1 MEGTIGEI
9 RMFAGNFAPRSWAFC
24 DGQLIA
30 ISTNTALFS
39 IIGTTYGGDGR
50 TTFALPDMRGR
61 IGMHAGT
68 GPGLTPRMLGQRFGV
83 EEYSLSPLQ
92 MAAHTHFAQSTLSVN
107 NLTLT
112 IPASTAVGNKKKP
125 TGNVLAVD
133 VNDPTYTDATPD
145 TTLGSPISVDG
156 TGSITTTIN
165 NSGMGQPVQNIQ
177 PVEVINYIICQFGV
191 YPSRS

>member
-30 ISTNTALFS
+30 ISSNTALFS

-125 TGNVLAVD
+125 TGNILAVD
-133 VNDPTYTDATPD
+133 VNDP